1 MRLADDTQQT
11 PAVPHSRN
19 QRKGLT
25 ATGRRPRSKRRRLA
39 GPRCASRSLAACQFL
54 AALELV
60 LLEGRLV
67 RVAVEAVVHPPILR
81 AAVENDQE
89 VLFAGAPGERGEV
102 RVAFSNRDRAEL
114 LTCFVLR
121 VLGPREAPVASG
133 IADDAHVYT

>member
-1 MRLADDTQQT
+1 ML
-11 PAVPHSRN
+11 
-19 QRKGLT
+19 G
-25 ATGRRPRSKRRRLA
+25 RLA

-54 AALELV
+54 AAPELV

-67 RVAVEAVVHPPILR
+67 RVAVEAVVHPPVLR

-133 IADDAHVYT
+133 IADDAHVCT

>member
-1 MRLADDTQQT
+1 MRLADDTRQT
-11 PAVPHSRN
+11 PAFPHSRN
-19 QRKGLT
+19 QRKGLA

-54 AALELV
+54 AAPELV

-67 RVAVEAVVHPPILR
+67 RVAVEAVVHPPVLR

-102 RVAFSNRDRAEL
+102 RVAFSNRDRAEF
-114 LTCFVLR
+114 LTCLVLR

-133 IADDAHVYT
+133 IADDAHVCT